1 MLLVAVAII
10 AVLVAVFT
18 LQNTQAV
25 TVTLV
30 AWRIAEV
37 PLAAVALFAFA
48 LYLALKSK
56 LVDFIQ
62 NVDHGIYF
70 YATAAF
76 LAGFSERR
84 AKVLLDSA
92 AGESDSDTS
101 GGRKKTTK

>member
-1 MLLVAVAII
+1 VLLLTVAII

-48 LYLALKSK
+48 LGAALVGVPLWIVRWRLRSR
-56 LVDFIQ
+56 LR
-62 NVDHGIYF
+62 
-70 YATAAF
+70 ARETPPAAPP
-76 LAGFSERR
+76 
-84 AKVLLDSA
+84 
-92 AGESDSDTS
+92 
-101 GGRKKTTK
+101 GGR